1 MAVQNSITK
10 TEAPKK
16 EMKCVYKSGDNEVT
30 LTPQFV
36 RQYLTTGAN
45 ATHVTAQEVVMFINL
60 CKYQQLNP
68 FTREAY
74 LIKYSESE
82 PANLVVGK
90 AAFEARAERDDRY
103 EGYDAGI
110 VVQKKNSELEYR
122 KGTLVLPDET
132 LVGGWAEVYVKG
144 FVKPVYT
151 AVSLSEYHTGKST
164 WKVKPAT
171 MIRKVAKMQALREAF
186 PNALGSMY
194 TADEL
199 GHSDE
204 ELPSQPIEQ
213 PQIQDEPKPQRE
225 VVVDVMP
232 EPVEPEIL
240 DGSDLL

>member
-36 RQYLTTGAN
+36 KQYLVTGDAQN
-45 ATHVTAQEVVMFINL
+45 VSMQEVVMFINL

-68 FTREAY
+68 FLREAY
-74 LIKYSESE
+74 LIKYGSQ
-82 PANLVVGK
+82 PAQLIVGK
-90 AAFEARAERDDRY
+90 AAFEARAERDERY

-122 KGTLVLPDET
+122 KGTLILPDEK
-132 LVGGWAEVYVKG
+132 LVGGWAEVYIKG
-144 FVKPVYT
+144 YTKPIYT
-151 AVSLSEYHTGKST
+151 AVSLSEYSTGKST
-164 WKVKPAT
+164 WAQKPAT

>member
-36 RQYLTTGAN
+36 KQYLVTGDAQN
-45 ATHVTAQEVVMFINL
+45 VSMQEVVMFINL

-68 FTREAY
+68 FLREAY
-74 LIKYSESE
+74 LIKYGSQ
-82 PANLVVGK
+82 PAQLIVGK
-90 AAFEARAERDDRY
+90 AAFEARAERDERY

-122 KGTLVLPDET
+122 KGTLMLPDEK
-132 LVGGWAEVYVKG
+132 LVGGWAEVYIKG
-144 FVKPVYT
+144 YTKPIYT
-151 AVSLSEYHTGKST
+151 AVSLSEYSTGKST
-164 WKVKPAT
+164 WAQKPAT

>member
-36 RQYLTTGAN
+36 KQYLVTGDAQN
-45 ATHVTAQEVVMFINL
+45 VSMQEVVMFINL

-68 FTREAY
+68 FLREAY
-74 LIKYSESE
+74 LIKYGSQ
-82 PANLVVGK
+82 PAQLIVGK
-90 AAFEARAERDDRY
+90 AAFEARAERDERY

-122 KGTLVLPDET
+122 KGTLILPDEK
-132 LVGGWAEVYVKG
+132 LVGGWAEVYIKG
-144 FVKPVYT
+144 YTKPIYT
-151 AVSLSEYHTGKST
+151 AVSLSEYSTGKST
-164 WKVKPAT
+164 WAQKPAT

-213 PQIQDEPKPQRE
+213 PQIQDEPEPQRE

>member
-10 TEAPKK
+10 TEAQKK

-36 RQYLTTGAN
+36 KQYLVTGDAQN
-45 ATHVTAQEVVMFINL
+45 VSMQEVVMFINL

-68 FTREAY
+68 FLREAY
-74 LIKYSESE
+74 LIKYGSQ
-82 PANLVVGK
+82 PAQLIVGK
-90 AAFEARAERDDRY
+90 AAFEARAERDERY

-122 KGTLVLPDET
+122 KGTLVLPDEK
-132 LVGGWAEVYVKG
+132 LVGGWAEVYIKG
-144 FVKPVYT
+144 YTKPIYT
-151 AVSLSEYHTGKST
+151 AVSLAEYSTGKST
-164 WKVKPAT
+164 WAQKPAT

-194 TADEL
+194 TAGEL

-213 PQIQDEPKPQRE
+213 PVEEPKRE
-225 VVVDVMP
+225 VVVDITP
-232 EPVEPEIL
+232 EPEIL